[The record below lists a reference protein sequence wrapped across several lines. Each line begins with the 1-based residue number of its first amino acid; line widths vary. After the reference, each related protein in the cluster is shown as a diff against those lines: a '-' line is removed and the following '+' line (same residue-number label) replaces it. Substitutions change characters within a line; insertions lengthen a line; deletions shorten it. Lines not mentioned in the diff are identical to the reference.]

1 LISSRLLSTKLRR
14 RLAPIA
20 LCLAAIGC
28 AHAQSAKLM
37 IDSSKGEVA
46 PLSSK
51 AQSALRR
58 VQSDPFA
65 TGVTVT
71 HLDSRAFYS
80 NIISITVGGQDLTFV
95 KQGSSETTPDGS
107 TVWIGKGDKYATALF
122 SINAGQV
129 TGSIRTTK
137 GVYQI
142 TPLEGDAHAITLL
155 RQPEI
160 KDEPEHKEDLKP
172 TPAASST
179 SEKVSYTEA
188 ESRLLSLAPSS
199 AATSAAVTNPPVRL
213 LIAYTSRALSVYG
226 SVAALQQQ
234 VNTAIAGITS
244 ANQSDGV
251 SFRPQQA
258 GNLLPVTYTGSADAT
273 SALAAFTGMPD
284 VTAAH
289 DSQAAD
295 LMIMLDDLS
304 ANSESGASQ
313 AINATAANAYAVVA
327 VRFMVSNLGLA
338 HEVGH
343 LMGADHPQADT
354 SQNVFRF
361 GHGYW
366 WWSQLSLDS
375 SVSFC
380 SHTIMSYYISQS
392 RNVGLT
398 SVGQPPQCENDNRLD
413 NWSSPNYY
421 VNLNEAGMRLMGV
434 ANSNDNAQV
443 LNITGP
449 VVTNFHLTALK
460 SSGPPRTGPPK
471 PPNCST
477 NPRLCA

>member
-1 LISSRLLSTKLRR
+1 MTSSHLLFLKLRR
-14 RLAPIA
+14 RLIPLA
-20 LCLAAIGC
+20 LCLAAIGG

-37 IDSSKGEVA
+37 VE
-46 PLSSK
+46 SSK
-51 AQSALRR
+51 ADVTQLSTKAQAELRR

-65 TGVTVT
+65 IGVTVT

-80 NIISITVGGQDLTFV
+80 NIISVTVGGQVLMFV
-95 KQGSSETTPDGS
+95 KQGPSETTPDGS
-107 TVWIGKGDKYATALF
+107 TVWIGKGDKHATALF

-129 TGSIRTTK
+129 TGSIRTMQ

-160 KDEPEHKEDLKP
+160 KDERERKEEVHPESSP
-172 TPAASST
+172 VGTP
-179 SEKVSYTEA
+179 EKMSYTEM
-188 ESRLLSLAPSS
+188 ESRLLSMAPSS
-199 AATSAAVTNPPVRL
+199 AATAAVANPPVRL
-213 LIAYTSRALSVYG
+213 LIAYTSRALAVYG
-226 SVAALQQQ
+226 SVTALQQQ
-234 VNTAIAGITS
+234 VNLAIAGITS

-251 SFRPQQA
+251 TFRPQIA
-258 GNLLPVTYTGSADAT
+258 GTLLPVTYTGASDAN
-273 SALAAFTGMPD
+273 SALAAFTTMTN
-284 VTAAH
+284 VMSAH
-289 DSQAAD
+289 DSMGAD

-304 ANSESGASQ
+304 ANSESGASS

-327 VRFMVSNLGLA
+327 VRYMVSNLGLA

-354 SQNVFRF
+354 TQNVFRF

-366 WWSQLSLDS
+366 WWSQLNLDS
-375 SVSFC
+375 EVSFC
-380 SHTIMSYYISQS
+380 AHTIMSYYISQS
-392 RNVGLT
+392 NNVGLT
-398 SVGQPPQCENDNRLD
+398 SVGKTPQCENDPRLD

-421 VNLNEAGMRLMGV
+421 VNLGGGGSRIMGV
-434 ANSNDNAQV
+434 TNSNDNAQV

-449 VVTNFHLTALK
+449 VVTNFHLTTLTP
-460 SSGPPRTGPPK
+460 PPRTGPPK